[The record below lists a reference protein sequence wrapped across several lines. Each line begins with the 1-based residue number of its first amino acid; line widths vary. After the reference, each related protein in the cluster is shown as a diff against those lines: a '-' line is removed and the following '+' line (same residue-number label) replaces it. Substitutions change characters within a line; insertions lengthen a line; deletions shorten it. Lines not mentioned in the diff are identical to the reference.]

1 MQTQFAWGG
10 QLWGADAGP
19 SSDASPS
26 ADAAPGAAD
35 SACTNTPTGSNATYT
50 CPRTDSRWAPE
61 PPDRGRL
68 DKLSA
73 NVQVQLRAPTGSRD
87 EERESD
93 SPRHLRGCLR
103 RRR

>member
-35 SACTNTPTGSNATYT
+35 PACTNTPTGTNT

-61 PPDRGRL
+61 PPDSGRL